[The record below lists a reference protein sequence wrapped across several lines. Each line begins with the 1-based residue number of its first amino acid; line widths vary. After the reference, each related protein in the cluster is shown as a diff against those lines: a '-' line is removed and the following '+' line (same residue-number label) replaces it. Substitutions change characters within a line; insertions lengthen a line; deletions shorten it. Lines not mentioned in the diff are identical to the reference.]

1 MDWKEIAAI
10 IGPLLG
16 AGLTGF
22 IFLWREIKEIDR
34 RQTSRMDTM
43 NKLLTDNL
51 IVMKGEIG
59 ELKGA
64 AKSQP
69 IPG

>member
-1 MDWKEIAAI
+1 MDWKEIFAI

-22 IFLWREIKEIDR
+22 IFLWREIKDVDR
-34 RQTSRMDTM
+34 RLGGRMDAM

-51 IVMKGEIG
+51 IAMKGEVG
-59 ELKGA
+59 ELKGTA
-64 AKSQP
+64 HSHNPQ
-69 IPG
+69 